1 MQSKFLKEIKSFI
14 PVNTWMMI
22 KQNSF
27 MKKVLVFSIE
37 YQTSYNIPLSRNLIH
52 KKPKLSSILW
62 RLKRVGKLEKDSLK
76 LSEVGH
82 EV

>member
-22 KQNSF
+22 KQNSP

-37 YQTSYNIPLSRNLIH
+37 YQTSHNIPLNKNLIH
-52 KKPKLSSILW
+52 NKAETLFNP
-62 RLKRVGKLEKDSLK
+62 LKAEKSW
-76 LSEVGH
+76 EAREG
-82 EV
+82 